1 VVDTCWSIDRTARS
15 YISCTTYWY
24 NIYSCYNTTSAISR
38 ARSISQNDFSLLS
51 LRPRRSSSVPKIPYA
66 RFASSTTTTGSFS
79 RAANKCLSPST
90 SSTFVSV
97 SSLSWQSN
105 RVYRTRVRSTIK
117 WLRKKGVFH
126 PHPWSTGS
134 ELCTWLNHPPARQP
148 RGAPGRPLPLPPAPR
163 QGTKNV
169 QIRCSSF
176 TFLAVFDSQSG
187 SFSTLKRTLRTGRPP
202 RSNLRRLNY
211 QV

>member
-15 YISCTTYWY
+15 YISCTNYWY

-105 RVYRTRVRSTIK
+105 RDYRTRVRSTIK
-117 WLRKKGVFH
+117 WLRNKGVFH
-126 PHPWSTGS
+126 THGPQALYCVHGRTIRLQG
-134 ELCTWLNHPPARQP
+134 NHAALRAGHC
-148 RGAPGRPLPLPPAPR
+148 RSHLLHVKGRR
-163 QGTKNV
+163 
-169 QIRCSSF
+169 
-176 TFLAVFDSQSG
+176 TFKSDAVLSHSWP
-187 SFSTLKRTLRTGRPP
+187 FSIHKVGRFR
-202 RSNLRRLNY
+202 RSKER
-211 QV
+211 